1 MARWHGNRDYLPIG
15 QLSVSPHV
23 AGSGLMNAYLSDELL
38 KKGGIIGFYKI
49 EVDFYIKGDGSSKTV
64 VYPRIHVVTIH
75 MAVPIPIQKS

>member
-1 MARWHGNRDYLPIG
+1 
-15 QLSVSPHV
+15 
-23 AGSGLMNAYLSDELL
+23 MNAYLSDELL